1 MSPTKS
7 RQDRLREFLKVFDS
21 NDKVLITICADPDSL
36 ASAMALKRL
45 LWRKVKAV
53 TIAHFNEIKRFDN
66 LTMIRLLKIPLV
78 KPRGLRAPDFT
89 KTVLVDGQPNHS
101 ESFAALNYDVVIDH
115 HPVSQQLQASFVDIR
130 PQYGATATIMT
141 EYLRAAKVRPSKSL
155 ATALLFAIRVDTGNF
170 ELGVTEEDIKAFRY
184 LFPYADMNLL
194 RKIEMADMR
203 TEDLRYFRRAL
214 ESKEIIKGKIFSHLG
229 QIESPDNLVLVAD
242 FFMRLHEIAW
252 VVVSGVYRKTL
263 VVVIRNDG
271 FHKDAGT
278 WASSAFGRLGSAG
291 GRRSRARAEI
301 PLTDIQKHLG
311 KDDPTDLGR
320 FVIRQFKKG
329 GGRPLRSGNPYATES
344 SKS

>member
-1 MSPTKS
+1 MSPTRS
-7 RQDRLREFLKVFDS
+7 RQDRLRELLKVFNS
-21 NDKVLITICADPDSL
+21 KDKVLITICADPDSL
-36 ASAMALKRL
+36 ASAMALNRL

-53 TIAHFNEIKRFDN
+53 TITHFNEIKRFDN

-78 KPRGLRAPDFT
+78 KPQSLRVSDFT

-101 ESFAALNYDVVIDH
+101 ESFAALKYDVVIDH

-130 PQYGATATIMT
+130 PQYGATATIMS
-141 EYLRAAKVRPSKSL
+141 EYLRAAKLRPSKSL

-170 ELGVTEEDIKAFRY
+170 ESGVTEEDIKAFRY
-184 LFPYADMNLL
+184 LFPHSNMNLL
-194 RKIEMADMR
+194 RKIEISDMG
-203 TEDLRYFRRAL
+203 TEDLKYFRRAL

-229 QIESPDNLVLVAD
+229 QVESPDNLVLVAD
-242 FFMRLHEIAW
+242 FFMRLHEMAW

-271 FHKDAGT
+271 FRKDAGT
-278 WASSAFGRLGSAG
+278 WANSAFGRLGSAG

-301 PLTDIQKHLG
+301 PLTDLQKHLG
-311 KDDPTDLGR
+311 KDDPSDLGR

-329 GGRPLRSGNPYATES
+329 GGSR
-344 SKS
+344 

>member
-1 MSPTKS
+1 MSPIRS
-7 RQDRLREFLKVFDS
+7 RQDRLRELLKVFNS
-21 NDKVLITICADPDSL
+21 KDKVLITICADPDSL

-53 TIAHFNEIKRFDN
+53 TISHFNEIQRFDN

-78 KPRGLRAPDFT
+78 KPQGLRVSDFT

-115 HPVSQQLQASFVDIR
+115 HPLSQQLQASFVDIR

-141 EYLRAAKVRPSKSL
+141 EYLRTAKLRPSKSL

-170 ELGVTEEDIKAFRY
+170 ESGVTEEDIKAFRY
-184 LFPYADMNLL
+184 LFPHSNMNLL
-194 RKIEMADMR
+194 RKIEMADMG
-203 TEDLRYFRRAL
+203 TEDLKYFRRAL

-229 QIESPDNLVLVAD
+229 QVESPDNLVLVAD
-242 FFMRLHEIAW
+242 FFMRLNEIAW

-271 FHKDAGT
+271 FRKDAGT
-278 WASSAFGRLGSAG
+278 WANSAFGRLGSAG

-301 PLTDIQKHLG
+301 PLTDLQKHLG
-311 KDDPTDLGR
+311 KEDPTDLGR

-329 GGRPLRSGNPYATES
+329 GGSR
-344 SKS
+344 

>member
-1 MSPTKS
+1 MSPTRS
-7 RQDRLREFLKVFDS
+7 RQDRLRQLLEVFNS
-21 NDKVLITICADPDSL
+21 KDKVLITICADPDSL

-53 TIAHFNEIKRFDN
+53 TITHFNEISRFDN
-66 LTMIRLLKIPLV
+66 LAMIRLLKIPLV
-78 KPRGLRAPDFT
+78 KPKSLRVSDFT
-89 KTVLVDGQPNHS
+89 KTVLVDGQPDHS

-115 HPVSQQLQASFVDIR
+115 HPLSQQLQASLVDIR
-130 PQYGATATIMT
+130 PQYGATATIMS
-141 EYLRAAKVRPSKSL
+141 EYLRAAKLRPSKSL

-170 ELGVTEEDIKAFRY
+170 ETGVTEEDIKAFRY
-184 LFPYADMNLL
+184 LFPHSNMNLL
-194 RKIEMADMR
+194 RKIEMADMG
-203 TEDLRYFRRAL
+203 TEDLKYFRRAL

-229 QIESPDNLVLVAD
+229 QVESPDNLVLVAD

-271 FHKDAGT
+271 FRKDAGT
-278 WASSAFGRLGSAG
+278 WANSAFGRLGSAG

-301 PLTDIQKHLG
+301 PLTDLQEHLG
-311 KDDPTDLGR
+311 KDDPADLGR

-329 GGRPLRSGNPYATES
+329 GGSR
-344 SKS
+344 

>member
-1 MSPTKS
+1 MSPTRS
-7 RQDRLREFLKVFDS
+7 RQDRLRELLKVFNS
-21 NDKVLITICADPDSL
+21 KDKVLITICADPDSL

-53 TIAHFNEIKRFDN
+53 TITHFNEIKRFDN
-66 LTMIRLLKIPLV
+66 LTMIGLLKIPLV
-78 KPRGLRAPDFT
+78 KPQGLRALDFT

-101 ESFAALNYDVVIDH
+101 ESFAALRFDVVIDH
-115 HPVSQQLQASFVDIR
+115 HPISQQLQASFVDIR

-141 EYLRAAKVRPSKSL
+141 EYLRAAQLRPSKSL

-170 ELGVTEEDIKAFRY
+170 ESGATEEDIKAFRY
-184 LFPYADMNLL
+184 LFPHSDMNLL

-203 TEDLRYFRRAL
+203 TEDLKYFRRAL
-214 ESKEIIKGKIFSHLG
+214 KSKVIIKGKIFSHLG
-229 QIESPDNLVLVAD
+229 QIESPDTLVLVAD

-271 FHKDAGT
+271 FRKDAGT
-278 WASSAFGRLGSAG
+278 WANRAFGRLGSAG

-301 PLTDIQKHLG
+301 PLTNLQKHLG

-320 FVIRQFKKG
+320 FVIRQFGKG
-329 GGRPLRSGNPYATES
+329 GGRR
-344 SKS
+344 

>member
-1 MSPTKS
+1 MSPTMS
-7 RQDRLREFLKVFDS
+7 RQDRLRELLKVFNS
-21 NDKVLITICADPDSL
+21 KDKVLITICADPDSL

-53 TIAHFNEIKRFDN
+53 TITHFNEIKRFDN

-78 KPRGLRAPDFT
+78 EPRGLRAPDFT

-115 HPVSQQLQASFVDIR
+115 HPLSQQLQASFVDIR

-141 EYLRAAKVRPSKSL
+141 EYLRAAKLRPSKSL
-155 ATALLFAIRVDTGNF
+155 ATALLFAIRVDTNNF
-170 ELGVTEEDIKAFRY
+170 ESGATEEDIKAFRY
-184 LFPYADMNLL
+184 LFPHTDMNLL
-194 RKIEMADMR
+194 RKIEMADMG
-203 TEDLRYFRRAL
+203 TEDLKYFRLAL

-252 VVVSGVYRKTL
+252 VIVSGVYRKTL

-271 FHKDAGT
+271 FRKDAGT
-278 WASSAFGRLGSAG
+278 WANSAFGRLGSAG

-301 PLTDIQKHLG
+301 PLNDLQKHLG

-320 FVIRQFKKG
+320 FVIRQFGKG
-329 GGRPLRSGNPYATES
+329 GGSR
-344 SKS
+344 